1 MIRVRPSFLTAAVAG
16 LVVLLALG
24 AGALEPAP
32 PSVRLALAFV
42 ALVLL
47 PGEGWRRAIGAPAPG
62 GALFGLGAALGYG
75 VAWTGLAVLT
85 TRMLG
90 LPFTVLAAYGAPWT
104 LVPWLVAGFTAPR
117 TPPPAFP
124 ALPRAAT
131 VAIVLAALLAG
142 VHLAR
147 LGTPVAYF
155 TDSPDH
161 IGTVRRM
168 AASGDAFP
176 VDAFFRDAGANG
188 ADPRKGLWHAAV
200 ALVCRVSHVDP
211 LPAWRGLAALLA
223 PLFVLNAAAFAWW
236 LGGPL
241 AAAVGAWALLLTYG
255 GGLGTQYLRE
265 AVFATK
271 LADQLALGA
280 AALLFVDLERRTRRT
295 RLAVVALMLGTIVAH
310 VFGAIQFAIA
320 FGALGAG
327 LLLRERGFTPIVRR
341 IAVTALAGIAVA
353 LPYLLWRAQQSY
365 APSNIIHTEPQ
376 GLLELA
382 PGAIVVSYGVL
393 WDWLGPAW
401 VLFPCSLVAWWAARG
416 RTAALYLSGVTIA
429 VFALLFVPP
438 VVAVLQPRLG
448 YLLMRFPWL
457 LPTSAAVAFMV
468 VVARDA
474 WRARRRGVAIAASA
488 LVAWVALP
496 LMRDAVH
503 AFVST
508 DEVRRHEATASVE
521 QWGDALAWMDRHLP
535 AGTVV
540 LSDPATSY
548 SVPMLTR
555 HWVTALVDQHSS
567 PNDSLALDRILDA
580 RDALDPYA
588 PWTRT
593 AEVVRRWGAT
603 AIVVNGRWE
612 RAPDLDYWAPD
623 ADWASA
629 VEARLARAPQAFT
642 CVWSHDRFSVWT
654 IDRTAL
660 DALADGATPR
670 PFVRALLVGD
680 REQRLVGTVPVP
692 ALVSASFAARELAHG
707 DTLQGRFEWHA
718 AMPLRAG
725 AYRVAV
731 RFDRALP
738 AGTPQAPRA
747 VSKLWR
753 KLVERVRHE
762 RYRFREDHLPVDGAY
777 GVDRWVSG
785 EVVQD
790 TFRIVVPADVAPGDY
805 TIKVAMTRDAHYPNL
820 RLRDMTSD
828 DDVLDGL
835 PVGMLRV
842 RAPGGH

>member
-1 MIRVRPSFLTAAVAG
+1 MSRVRVPFLLVAAAS
-16 LVVLLALG
+16 LVTSLALRAGVLG
-24 AGALEPAP
+24 AWPEGL
-32 PSVRLALAFV
+32 RLALAFAV
-42 ALVLL
+42 LVLV
-47 PGEGWRRAIGAPAPG
+47 PGEGWRRAIGAPVPG
-62 GALFGLGAALGYG
+62 GALLGLGAALGLG
-75 VAWTGLAVLT
+75 VAWAGLAVLV

-90 LPFTVLAAYGAPWT
+90 LPFTVLADHGATWT
-104 LVPWLVAGFTAPR
+104 LLPWLVASFTAPR
-117 TPPPAFP
+117 TTEAFP
-124 ALPRAAT
+124 PLPRAAQ
-131 VAIVLAALLAG
+131 VAIVLAAVVAG

-176 VDAFFRDAGANG
+176 VDAFFRDAGDAG
-188 ADPRKGLWHAAV
+188 ADPRKGLWHPCV
-200 ALVCRVSHVDP
+200 ALVCRMAQVDP

-280 AALLFVDLERRTRRT
+280 AALVFVDLERRTRRT
-295 RLAVVALMLGTIVAH
+295 RLAAMALMLGTIVAH

-320 FGALGAG
+320 FGALGVA
-327 LLLRERGFTPIVRR
+327 LVIRDRGVSPAFRR
-341 IAVTALAGIAVA
+341 LASTALAGVAVA
-353 LPYLLWRAQQSY
+353 LPYLLWRAHQSY

-382 PGAIVVSYGVL
+382 PGAIIVSYGVL
-393 WDWLGPAW
+393 WDWLGTAW
-401 VLFPCSLVAWWAARG
+401 VLFPCALGVWWAAR
-416 RTAALYLSGVTIA
+416 RRPAALYLLGVTVA
-429 VFALLFVPP
+429 VSVLLFVPP
-438 VVAVLQPRLG
+438 VVAVLQPKLG

-457 LPTSAAVAFMV
+457 LPASAALASL
-468 VVARDA
+468 VVAAVEA
-474 WRARRRGVAIAASA
+474 WRAGRRVVAGLAAL
-488 LVAWVALP
+488 LVAVVVLP
-496 LMRDAVH
+496 LVRDAAH
-503 AFVST
+503 AIGAVE
-508 DEVRRHEATASVE
+508 DVRRHEATVSVE
-521 QWGDALAWMDRHLP
+521 RWGDALAWMDRHLP
-535 AGTVV
+535 EGTVV
-540 LSDPATSY
+540 LSDPATCY

-593 AEVVRRWGAT
+593 AEVVQRWGAT
-603 AIVVNGRWE
+603 VIAVNGRWD

-623 ADWASA
+623 ADWAAA
-629 VEARLARAPQAFT
+629 VEARLERAPQVFHR
-642 CVWSHDRFSVWT
+642 VWSHDRFSVWT
-654 IDRTAL
+654 IDRR
-660 DALADGATPR
+660 ALAALTGGGVPR
-670 PFVRALLVGD
+670 PFVRPLAAGD
-680 REQRLVGTVPVP
+680 REQRLTSTVPLP
-692 ALVSASFAARELAHG
+692 ALVSATFSARELAHG
-707 DTLQGRFEWHA
+707 DTLQGVCEWHA
-718 AMPLRAG
+718 AAPLRAG

-731 RFDRALP
+731 RFDRPLP
-738 AGTPQAPRA
+738 AGTPNAPSA
-747 VSKLWR
+747 LSKLWR
-753 KLVERVRHE
+753 KAIERLHHE

-777 GVDRWVSG
+777 GVDRWAAG
-785 EVVQD
+785 EVVRD
-790 TFRIVVPADVAPGDY
+790 AFRIVVPADVAPGDY

-820 RLRDMTSD
+820 RLLDMTSD

-835 PVGMLRV
+835 PVGTVRV
-842 RAPGGH
+842 RAAGGH

>member
-1 MIRVRPSFLTAAVAG
+1 MSRLRIPF
-16 LVVLLALG
+16 LLAAA
-24 AGALEPAP
+24 AGVVTMLVLAAGVLDAWPAG
-32 PSVRLALAFV
+32 VRLALAFG

-62 GALFGLGAALGYG
+62 GALLGLGASLGYG
-75 VAWTGLAVLT
+75 IAWTGLAVLA
-85 TRMLG
+85 TRIMG
-90 LPFTVLAAYGAPWT
+90 LHFTVLADHGAIWTALPWFI
-104 LVPWLVAGFTAPR
+104 AMFTAPR
-117 TPPPAFP
+117 TPESFP
-124 ALPRAAT
+124 ALPRSAT
-131 VAIVLAALLAG
+131 VAIVLAAVLAG

-168 AASGDAFP
+168 ATSGDAFP
-176 VDAFFRDAGANG
+176 TDAFFRDAGASG
-188 ADPRKGLWHAAV
+188 ADPRKGLWHPCV
-200 ALVCRVSHVDP
+200 ALVCRISHVDP

-280 AALLFVDLERRTRRT
+280 AALMFVDLERRTRRT
-295 RLAVVALMLGTIVAH
+295 RIAAIALMLGTIVAH

-320 FGALGAG
+320 FGALGVG
-327 LLLRERGFTPIVRR
+327 LTIRDRGLSPVVRR
-341 IAVTALAGIAVA
+341 LAVTALAGVAVA
-353 LPYLLWRAQQSY
+353 LPYLLWRAHQSY

-382 PGAIVVSYGVL
+382 PGAVIVSYGVL

-401 VLFPCSLVAWWAARG
+401 VLFPCSLVAWWAARS
-416 RTAALYLSGVTIA
+416 RPAALYLLGVTVA
-429 VFALLFVPP
+429 VFTLLFVPP

-457 LPTSAAVAFMV
+457 LPTSAAVAFLV
-468 VVARDA
+468 VTARDA
-474 WRARRRGVAIAASA
+474 WREQRRGVASLALGLVA
-488 LVAWVALP
+488 LVVLP
-496 LMRDAVH
+496 LVRDALH
-503 AFVST
+503 AFAAT
-508 DEVRRHEATASVE
+508 DEVRHHEADVSVE
-521 QWGDALAWMDRHLP
+521 QWGDGLAWMDRHLP
-535 AGTVV
+535 EGTVV
-540 LSDPATSY
+540 LSDPATCY

-567 PNDSLALDRILDA
+567 PNDSLALDRILDS

-588 PWTRT
+588 PWART

-603 AIVVNGRWE
+603 VIVVNGRWS
-612 RAPDLDYWAPD
+612 RAPELDYWAPD
-623 ADWASA
+623 ADWAAA
-629 VEARLARAPQAFT
+629 VEARLARAPQAFR
-642 CVWSHDRFSVWT
+642 CVWTHDRFSVWT
-654 IDRTAL
+654 IDRAAL
-660 DALADGATPR
+660 DTLSGGATPR
-670 PFVRALLVGD
+670 PFVRPWATDD
-680 REQRLVGTVPVP
+680 RARRLPGAVPLP
-692 ALVSASFAARELAHG
+692 ALVSASFAEAELAHG
-707 DTLQGRFEWHA
+707 DTLHGVCEWHVA
-718 AMPLRAG
+718 DPLRAG

-738 AGTPQAPRA
+738 TNVPTAPSA

-753 KLVERVRHE
+753 KAIERVRNE

-777 GVDRWVSG
+777 GVDRWSAG

-790 TFRIVVPADVAPGDY
+790 SFRIVVPADVAAGEY
-805 TIKVAMTRDAHYPNL
+805 TLKIAMTRDAHYPNL
-820 RLRDMTSD
+820 RLLDMTSD
-828 DDVLDGL
+828 EDVLDGL
-835 PVGMLRV
+835 PVGTLRV
-842 RAPGGH
+842 RATGGH